1 MSDLTPELIER
12 QCHHQPD
19 HLLGRQ
25 TSMTNAR
32 RLSLLHSLLDPLKR
46 QMLAQSMPVR
56 RFKVIGQEVERV
68 VEHRNASQH
77 KPIADIR
84 VCKFQMKMPSSL
96 N

>member
-19 HLLGRQ
+19 HLLSRQ

-32 RLSLLHSLLDPLKR
+32 RLSLLHSLLDPLER

-68 VEHRNASQH
+68 VEHRNARQH

-84 VCKFQMKMPSSL
+84 VCKFQMKMPPSL